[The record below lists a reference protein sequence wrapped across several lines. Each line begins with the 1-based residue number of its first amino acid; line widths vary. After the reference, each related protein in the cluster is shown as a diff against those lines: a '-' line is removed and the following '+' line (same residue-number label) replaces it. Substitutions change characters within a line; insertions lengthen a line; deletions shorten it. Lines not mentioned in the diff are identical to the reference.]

1 MVRRHRDILNCI
13 LNTEGFINGSILAR
27 MCGVSIRTIQHDIK
41 VINSMLEDYGIK
53 IDSVLI
59 KGYYLNE
66 KSKEIVKEKNIIR
79 KVLDAEYINEIPNTP
94 FERQM
99 YIILMLTVKNYMSV
113 GELAD
118 ELYVSESSINKDI
131 IATSL
136 WLRENVKINLDYSLS
151 KGVGLEAT
159 EKVKRNIISW
169 VLSNKLNASI
179 LEKYWKYLFG
189 SINFFVDRTII
200 YKIIEFE
207 TKRFGYFL
215 SGHSFQLFALEI
227 SIALARSAAGFTLED
242 PCGAESGLR
251 PILLSLRKSFEETM
265 NFRLSTNDWLILQEY
280 FLSKQ
285 FLSGTSVELIAT
297 KEAASVVEEFLI
309 ILQQKYHIHF
319 AEHSLIKEKLILY
332 ISPMINRLKYNHCI
346 GNKLNEDIG
355 LIHPLE
361 SKMVSEISDIVD
373 HKINLTV
380 PAVEMGYIA
389 IHLAAVYKLWSHK
402 LQAII
407 VCDYDES
414 ILCYIK
420 NKIASL
426 VDDQV
431 KLVGCYTFLQLISGE
446 IESLQDVDLIITT
459 STLAGRTNIPFIQIN
474 PLMSR
479 KDIKSLLDSIHALSQ
494 KIQ

>member
-1 MVRRHRDILNCI
+1 MIRRHRDILNCI

-27 MCGVSIRTIQHDIK
+27 MCGVSIRTIQLDIK
-41 VINSMLEDYGIK
+41 VINSMLKDYGIK

-66 KSKEIVKEKNIIR
+66 KSKAIVMEKNIIR
-79 KVLDAEYINEIPNTP
+79 KVLDTEYINEIPNTP

-131 IATSL
+131 IAASS

-159 EKVKRNIISW
+159 EKIKRNIISW

-179 LEKYWKYLFG
+179 LEKHWKYLFG
-189 SINFFVDRTII
+189 SINFFVNRTII
-200 YKIIEFE
+200 YKITEHE

-227 SIALARSAAGFTLED
+227 SIALARSTAGYTLED
-242 PCGAESGLR
+242 SCTAESELR

-265 NFRLSTNDWLILQEY
+265 NFRLSTNDWLSLQEH

-285 FLSGTSVELIAT
+285 FLSGTSVELLAT
-297 KEAASVVEEFLI
+297 KEAVSVVEEFLI

-319 AEHSLIKEKLILY
+319 ADHSLIKEKLILY
-332 ISPMINRLKYNHCI
+332 ISPMINRLRYNHCI
-346 GNKLNEDIG
+346 GNKLNENIG
-355 LIHPLE
+355 DIHPLE
-361 SKMVSEISDIVD
+361 FRMASEISDIVD
-373 HKINLTV
+373 HKIKLTV
-380 PAVEMGYIA
+380 PAVEVGYIA
-389 IHLAAVYKLWSHK
+389 IHLAAMYKIWSHK
-402 LQAII
+402 LQAVI

-414 ILCYIK
+414 ILSYIK
-420 NKIASL
+420 NKIVSL
-426 VDDQV
+426 VDDQIE
-431 KLVGCYTFLQLISGE
+431 LAGCYTFLQLISGE
-446 IESLQDVDLIITT
+446 IESLQDIDLIITT
-459 STLAGRTNIPFIQIN
+459 STLADRTDIPFIQIN
-474 PLMSR
+474 PLMNR
-479 KDIKSLLDSIHALSQ
+479 KDIKNSLDSIRSLSQ
-494 KIQ
+494 KN